1 LVKLVKQEAV
11 MPAAKKHVSLYDAK
25 THLSALVE
33 EAASGQEVVI
43 TKNGKPRAKLV
54 ALPEEKTGKR
64 VFGQNYM
71 GITYVADDFDA
82 PSPEI
87 ERMFGLR
94 D

>member
-1 LVKLVKQEAV
+1 LVMLVNQEPVMSAVKKQ
-11 MPAAKKHVSLYDAK
+11 VSLYEAK

-33 EAASGQEVVI
+33 EAANGQDVVI
-43 TKNGKPRAKLV
+43 TKNGKPRARLV
-54 ALPEEKTGKR
+54 ALPEATEGKR
-64 VFGQNYM
+64 ILGQNFM
-71 GITYVADDFDA
+71 GITYISDDFDA